1 MNKIDIKIGNKEYE
15 VLVAKTEEEKT
26 KGLQDVEELD
36 DDEGMLFVY
45 NEPQQVVF
53 WMQDTTVPLDIIFI
67 NDDFEVISVQKGVP
81 LSEDLLSEDNVLYVL
96 EVSQNSGI
104 QVGDILEFDDLDED
118 IEINEMYIIGSNGKE
133 QAVLSGG
140 ERIISR
146 WETKTLIKKAK
157 KAYKEKT
164 DSSYKQLGKYMFKI
178 LKNQDERPSEYV
190 QAPQ

>member
-15 VLVAKTEEEKT
+15 VLVAETEEEKT

-53 WMQDTTVPLDIIFI
+53 WMQDTTIPLDIVFI
-67 NDDFEVISVQKGVP
+67 NDDFEVISIQKGVP
-81 LSEDLLSEDNVLYVL
+81 LSEDLIAEDNVLYVL

-118 IEINEMYIIGSNGKE
+118 IEINEMYIIGPNGKE

-140 ERIISR
+140 ERIFSR
-146 WETKTLIKKAK
+146 LNTRTLVNLAK
-157 KAYKEKT
+157 KAYKSKLDT
-164 DSSYKQLGKYMFKI
+164 DYKALGRKVFSYLAKQDL
-178 LKNQDERPSEYV
+178 NETQYV
-190 QAPQ
+190 EAPK

>member
-15 VLVAKTEEEKT
+15 VLVAETEEEKT

>member
-15 VLVAKTEEEKT
+15 VLVAETEEEKT

-53 WMQDTTVPLDIIFI
+53 WMQDTTIPLDIIFI
-67 NDDFEVISVQKGVP
+67 NDDFGVISVQKGVP
-81 LSEDLLSEDNVLYVL
+81 LSEDLLIEDNVLYVL
-96 EVSQNSGI
+96 EVSQISGI

-140 ERIISR
+140 ERIFSR
-146 WETKTLIKKAK
+146 PNTKTLVNLAK
-157 KAYKEKT
+157 KAYKSKSDTDYKT
-164 DSSYKQLGKYMFKI
+164 LGKKVFSYLAK
-178 LKNQDERPSEYV
+178 QDSNETQYV
-190 QAPQ
+190 EAPK

>member
-15 VLVAKTEEEKT
+15 VLVAETEEEKT

-53 WMQDTTVPLDIIFI
+53 WMQDTTIPLDIIFI

-81 LSEDLLSEDNVLYVL
+81 LSEDLLIEDNVLYVL
-96 EVSQNSGI
+96 EISQNSGI

>member
-15 VLVAKTEEEKT
+15 VLVAETEEEKT

-53 WMQDTTVPLDIIFI
+53 WMQDTTIPLDIIFI
-67 NDDFEVISVQKGVP
+67 NDDFGVISVQKGVP
-81 LSEDLLSEDNVLYVL
+81 LSEDLLIEDNVLYVL

>member
-1 MNKIDIKIGNKEYE
+1 MNKINIKIGNKEYE
-15 VLVAKTEEEKT
+15 VLVAETEEEKT

-36 DDEGMLFVY
+36 DDAGMLFVY

>member
-15 VLVAKTEEEKT
+15 VLVAETEEEKT

-53 WMQDTTVPLDIIFI
+53 WMQDTTIPLDIVFI
-67 NDDFEVISVQKGVP
+67 NDDFEVISIQKGVP
-81 LSEDLLSEDNVLYVL
+81 LSEDLIAEDNVLYVL

-104 QVGDILEFDDLDED
+104 QIGDILEFDDLDED
-118 IEINEMYIIGSNGKE
+118 IEINEMYIIGPNGKE

>member
-15 VLVAKTEEEKT
+15 VLVAETEEEKT
-26 KGLQDVEELD
+26 KGLQGVEELD

-53 WMQDTTVPLDIIFI
+53 WMQDTTIPLDIIFI

-81 LSEDLLSEDNVLYVL
+81 LSEDLLIEDNVLYVL

>member
-15 VLVAKTEEEKT
+15 VLVAETEEEKT

-67 NDDFEVISVQKGVP
+67 NNDFEVISVQKGVP

>member
-1 MNKIDIKIGNKEYE
+1 
-15 VLVAKTEEEKT
+15 
-26 KGLQDVEELD
+26 
-36 DDEGMLFVY
+36 
-45 NEPQQVVF
+45 
-53 WMQDTTVPLDIIFI
+53 
-67 NDDFEVISVQKGVP
+67 
-81 LSEDLLSEDNVLYVL
+81 
-96 EVSQNSGI
+96 
-104 QVGDILEFDDLDED
+104 
-118 IEINEMYIIGSNGKE
+118 MYIIGSNGKE

>member
-1 MNKIDIKIGNKEYE
+1 M
-15 VLVAKTEEEKT
+15 
-26 KGLQDVEELD
+26 
-36 DDEGMLFVY
+36 
-45 NEPQQVVF
+45 
-53 WMQDTTVPLDIIFI
+53 
-67 NDDFEVISVQKGVP
+67 
-81 LSEDLLSEDNVLYVL
+81 LSEDNVLYVL

-157 KAYKEKT
+157 KAYKEK
-164 DSSYKQLGKYMFKI
+164 LI
-178 LKNQDERPSEYV
+178 VAINNSENICLRY
-190 QAPQ
+190 

>member
-15 VLVAKTEEEKT
+15 VLVAETEEEKT

-53 WMQDTTVPLDIIFI
+53 WMQDTTIPLDIIFI

-104 QVGDILEFDDLDED
+104 QAGDILEFDDLDED

>member
-1 MNKIDIKIGNKEYE
+1 M
-15 VLVAKTEEEKT
+15 
-26 KGLQDVEELD
+26 
-36 DDEGMLFVY
+36 
-45 NEPQQVVF
+45 
-53 WMQDTTVPLDIIFI
+53 
-67 NDDFEVISVQKGVP
+67 
-81 LSEDLLSEDNVLYVL
+81 SEDLIAEDNVLYVL

-118 IEINEMYIIGSNGKE
+118 IEINEMYIIGPNGKE

-178 LKNQDERPSEYV
+178 LKNQEERPSEYV
-190 QAPQ
+190 QAPQYFTRKKESFYRKG

>member
-15 VLVAKTEEEKT
+15 VLVAETEEEKT

-118 IEINEMYIIGSNGKE
+118 VEINEMYIIGSNGKE

>member
-1 MNKIDIKIGNKEYE
+1 MEKTDIKIGNKEYE
-15 VLVAKTEEEKT
+15 VLVAETEEEKT

-45 NEPQQVVF
+45 DEPQQVIF
-53 WMQDTTVPLDIIFI
+53 WMKDTPIPLDIIFI
-67 NDDFEVISVQKGVP
+67 NDDFEVISVQKGIP
-81 LSEDLLSEDNVLYVL
+81 LSEDLIAEDNVLYVL

-104 QVGDILEFDDLDED
+104 QIGDILEFDDLDED
-118 IEINEMYIIGSNGKE
+118 VEINEMYIIGPNGKE

>member
-15 VLVAKTEEEKT
+15 VLVAETEEEKT

-53 WMQDTTVPLDIIFI
+53 WMQDTTIPLDIIFI
-67 NDDFEVISVQKGVP
+67 NDDFGVISVQKGVP
-81 LSEDLLSEDNVLYVL
+81 LSEDLLIEDNVLYVL

-140 ERIISR
+140 ERIFSR
-146 WETKTLIKKAK
+146 PNTKTLVNLAK
-157 KAYKEKT
+157 KHT
-164 DSSYKQLGKYMFKI
+164 SL
-178 LKNQDERPSEYV
+178 NQT
-190 QAPQ
+190 QIIKH

>member
-15 VLVAKTEEEKT
+15 VLVAETEEEKT

-45 NEPQQVVF
+45 DEPQQVVF
-53 WMQDTTVPLDIIFI
+53 WMKDTTIPLDIIFI
-67 NDDFEVISVQKGVP
+67 NNDFEVISVQQGTP
-81 LSEDLLSEDNVLYVL
+81 MSEDLIAEDNVLYVL
-96 EVSQNSGI
+96 EVLQNSGI
-104 QVGDILEFDDLDED
+104 HVGDVLEFDDLDED

>member
-15 VLVAKTEEEKT
+15 VLVAETEEEKT

-53 WMQDTTVPLDIIFI
+53 WMQDTTIPLDIVFI
-67 NDDFEVISVQKGVP
+67 NDDFEVISIQKGVP
-81 LSEDLLSEDNVLYVL
+81 LSEDLIAEDNVLYVL

-118 IEINEMYIIGSNGKE
+118 IEINEMYIIGPNGKE

>member
-15 VLVAKTEEEKT
+15 VLVAETEEEKT
-26 KGLQDVEELD
+26 KGLQDVEKLD

>member
-1 MNKIDIKIGNKEYE
+1 MNKIDVKIGNKEYE
-15 VLVAKTEEEKT
+15 VLVAETEEEKT

-53 WMQDTTVPLDIIFI
+53 WMQDTTIPLDIIFI

-81 LSEDLLSEDNVLYVL
+81 LSEDLLIEDNVLYVL

>member
-15 VLVAKTEEEKT
+15 VLVAETEEEKT

-53 WMQDTTVPLDIIFI
+53 WMQDTTIPLDIIFI

-81 LSEDLLSEDNVLYVL
+81 LSEDLLIEDNVLYVL

>member
-1 MNKIDIKIGNKEYE
+1 
-15 VLVAKTEEEKT
+15 
-26 KGLQDVEELD
+26 
-36 DDEGMLFVY
+36 
-45 NEPQQVVF
+45 
-53 WMQDTTVPLDIIFI
+53 MQDTTIPLDIIFI

-81 LSEDLLSEDNVLYVL
+81 LSEDLLIEDNVLYVL

-146 WETKTLIKKAK
+146 
-157 KAYKEKT
+157 
-164 DSSYKQLGKYMFKI
+164 
-178 LKNQDERPSEYV
+178 
-190 QAPQ
+190 

>member
-15 VLVAKTEEEKT
+15 VLVAETEEEKT

-53 WMQDTTVPLDIIFI
+53 WMQDTTIPLDIIFI

-81 LSEDLLSEDNVLYVL
+81 LSEDLLIEDNVLYVL

-104 QVGDILEFDDLDED
+104 QAGDILEFDDLDED